1 MLLSCNGLVIIGSCS
16 CMFENNT
23 HMRVETNKGVKLKA
37 HGNDLAIPAYL
48 MVSICPT
55 KNT

>member
-16 CMFENNT
+16 CIFQTT

-37 HGNDLAIPAYL
+37 HGNDLP
-48 MVSICPT
+48 
-55 KNT
+55 